1 MTLSDEQIG
10 HYLEDYEKQ
19 SRAIKD
25 EMIRFTW
32 WMRGGISYDDAML
45 LSHSEN
51 EIIRGI
57 IKENMETTNKSG
69 LPFF

>member
-10 HYLEDYEKQ
+10 LMLEDYDQQ
-19 SRAIKD
+19 SRAIKE

-32 WMRGGISYDDAML
+32 WMRGGISYTDAMS
-45 LSHSEN
+45 LSQEEN
-51 EIIRGI
+51 KIIRDI

-69 LPFF
+69 MPFF